1 MAITFTQIPSTT
13 LRLLAGVELDRTGT
27 SPAAGR
33 ARTIIVGQKTSSG
46 SATANAV
53 VYVGTEARAKA
64 LFGQGSHLHL
74 MVRALLANDPQAEL
88 YAIPVAD
95 NGSGTAAVGSIQ
107 ATAAATASGTISL
120 YVAGQLV
127 SVGVTSGDS
136 VNTLA
141 ASIAA
146 AINDNADLPVTA
158 SASTD
163 TVTVTCRH
171 KGTLGNEIDMRVNYR
186 VGEQLPAGV
195 ALTIVQVGVGT
206 AGATDPTLTTAN
218 TALTSADWRYCVYP
232 YTTDSQ
238 QDALDTIMLAR
249 WDANSGK
256 LGGHFSA
263 YDDTVANLQT
273 WAGNRNS
280 PHGSTLG
287 LYASPTPA
295 WVTGAAY
302 CGAVAKSLRSHTAIP
317 LADKVL
323 AGVLAPAQAS
333 QFTSTEANTL
343 GLDGVA
349 SAYVDAFGNVKIH
362 AAVTHYKTDASG
374 TNDTTYQFVNAP
386 YQTAAIIDALTGGLR
401 TAFAGKI
408 LVDDASLVSVGTP
421 AVDVDMIRAY
431 LLGLYDRLERDAV
444 VENADL
450 FAEAL
455 TVERDGS
462 NPNRVNVYF
471 PPDLA
476 NQLNVLAVLVRP
488 YLQLPGE
495 A

>member
-1 MAITFTQIPSTT
+1 MAITFTQIPSTQ

-27 SPAAGR
+27 APAAGR
-33 ARTIIVGQKTSSG
+33 ARTVLVGQKLNAG

-74 MVRALLANDPQAEL
+74 MVQALLANDPTAEV
-88 YAIPVAD
+88 YAIPLSD
-95 NGSGTAAVGSIQ
+95 NGAGTAAIGSVQ
-107 ATAAATASGTISL
+107 VTAAATASGTISL
-120 YVAGQLV
+120 YIAGQLV
-127 SVGVTSGDS
+127 SVGVSAGDS
-136 VNTLA
+136 ANDIA
-141 ASIAA
+141 ASINT
-146 AINDNADLPVTA
+146 AINDIADLPVT
-158 SASTD
+158 STVSTS

-171 KGTLGNEIDMRVNYR
+171 KGTLGNAIDTRVNYR

-195 ALTIVQVGVGT
+195 ALTITQVGAGT

-218 TALTSADWRYCVYP
+218 TALQSANWRWCVYP
-232 YTTDSQ
+232 YTTDTQ

-249 WDANSGK
+249 WDAQSGK

-263 YDDTVANLQT
+263 YSDTVVNLQT
-273 WAGNRNS
+273 WAADRNS

-287 LYASPTPA
+287 LYSSPTPT
-295 WVTGAAY
+295 WVTAAAY
-302 CGAVAKSLRSHTAIP
+302 CGAVAKSLRAHPAVP
-317 LADKVL
+317 LSDVVL
-323 AGVLAPAQAS
+323 SGVLAPATSA
-333 QFTSTEANTL
+333 QFTASEGNTL

-349 SAYVDAFGNVKIH
+349 TAYVDAHGATRINC
-362 AAVTHYKTDASG
+362 AVTHYKTDGNG
-374 TNDTTYQFVNAP
+374 TADTTYQFVNAP
-386 YQTAAIIDALTGGLR
+386 YQTAYIIDALTSGLR
-401 TAFAGKI
+401 SAFAGKI

-421 AVDVDMIRAY
+421 AVDVSMIRAY
-431 LLGLYDRLERDAV
+431 LLGVYDRLQRDAIT
-444 VENADL
+444 ENADL
-450 FAEAL
+450 FADAL
-455 TVERDGS
+455 TVERDTG

-476 NQLNVLAVLVRP
+476 NQLHVLAVLVRP